1 MTHDERTR
9 DDAERALDECA
20 RSPIPPASPLALTRR
35 WFLGGCALGVGSMAL
50 QSLLVR
56 DGRAQRTGAAP
67 SRGGGP
73 SDEKRDPLVP
83 KLPHSAA
90 RAKRIVYLHMAGAPS
105 QLDLFDPKPR
115 LVELS
120 GRPIPDSFTKGERF
134 AFIKG
139 TPKILGSP
147 YKFQK
152 HGESGHDFSEL
163 VPNFA
168 AISDK
173 LAVVRSMTTTQFN
186 HAPAQIFMSSGH
198 SLVGR
203 PSFGSWLSYGLGS
216 MNRDLPTFV
225 VLLSGPYGPDGG
237 ASLWSSGFLPS
248 IHQGV
253 RFRSQGDPVLF
264 VSDPPGM
271 SREAR
276 RSTLDALAQLDERE
290 LRQRG
295 DPEIETRIQQYEM
308 AYRMQASVPEL
319 TDLSSEPESIRKMYG
334 VEPGKISFANN
345 ALLARRLL
353 ERGVR
358 FVQLYHWGWDSH
370 GTSAGDDIVHSLP
383 ERCRQ
388 CEPASAALITDLE
401 QRGMLDDTLVVWGG
415 EFGRTPMNE
424 ERDGS
429 KFLGRDHHRHAFT
442 LLLAGAGIKKG
453 LTLGAT
459 DELGYRAVEDPVSV
473 HDLHATLL
481 HLFGFD
487 HTKLVYRSQG
497 RDFRLTDVEGE
508 LVKKLLA

>member
-1 MTHDERTR
+1 MAGDQRRQSANE
-9 DDAERALDECA
+9 
-20 RSPIPPASPLALTRR
+20 ITRR
-35 WFLGGCALGVGSMAL
+35 WFMGECALGVGSMAFAA
-50 QSLLVR
+50 LLAREGVAQAR
-56 DGRAQRTGAAP
+56 DDTRAPKSPHFAP
-67 SRGGGP
+67 
-73 SDEKRDPLVP
+73 
-83 KLPHSAA
+83 
-90 RAKRIVYLHMAGAPS
+90 RAKRIIYLHMAGAPS
-105 QLDLFDPKPR
+105 QLDLFDPKPK
-115 LVELS
+115 LVELD
-120 GRPIPDSFTKGERF
+120 RQPIPESFTKGERF

-147 YKFQK
+147 FKFAK

-163 VPNFA
+163 VPNLA
-168 AISDK
+168 AISDE

-186 HAPAQIFMSSGH
+186 HAPAQVFMATGH
-198 SLVGR
+198 SIVGR

-216 MNRDLPTFV
+216 LNEDLPAFV

-237 ASLWSSGFLPS
+237 SSLWSSGFLPS

-264 VSDPPGM
+264 VSDPPGVTH
-271 SREAR
+271 SAR
-276 RSTLDALAQLDERE
+276 RTTLDALAELNAKQLA
-290 LRQRG
+290 LRG

-308 AYRMQASVPEL
+308 AYRMQSSVPEL
-319 TDLSSEPESIRKMYG
+319 TDLSSEPESIKQMYG
-334 VEPGKISFANN
+334 VEPGKVSFANN
-345 ALLARRLL
+345 ALLARRLV

-370 GTSAGDDIVHSLP
+370 GTNAGDDIVHSLP

-388 CEPASAALITDLE
+388 CEKASAALITDLK
-401 QRGMLDDTLVVWGG
+401 QRGLLDDTLVVWGG

-429 KFLGRDHHRHAFT
+429 KFLGRDHHPHAFT
-442 LLLAGAGIKKG
+442 LLLSGAGIKKG

-459 DELGYRAVEDPVSV
+459 DELGYRVVEDPVSV

-487 HTKLVYRSQG
+487 HTRLVYRSQG

-508 LVKKLLA
+508 VVKKLLA